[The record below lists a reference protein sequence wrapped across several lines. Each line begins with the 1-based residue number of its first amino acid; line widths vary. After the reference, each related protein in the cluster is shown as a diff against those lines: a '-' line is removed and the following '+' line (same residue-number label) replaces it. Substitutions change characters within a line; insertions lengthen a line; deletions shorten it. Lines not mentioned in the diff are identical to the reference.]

1 MRSLLIL
8 VALPLLAH
16 ADALSS
22 SKAVSLVT
30 EATNEFRR
38 EHHLA
43 TLATNDKLA
52 RTAGDFAQFM
62 ARTGRFAHDADG
74 ARPADRARSHG
85 YDYCMV
91 AENIGYQFRSDG
103 FRSAAELANGFI
115 DGWKRSRGHRENM
128 LDREPVEIGVGVARS
143 DSGHYYAVQLFGRP
157 ASMRVQF
164 EVANRSDHRVDYRVG
179 SESFSLPRNSM
190 RTHQICASDTL
201 DFHGE
206 ALSVRNGDRFAVLE
220 RAGRLRIAREG
231 SKEGE

>member
-1 MRSLLIL
+1 MRTLLIL
-8 VALPLLAH
+8 VGVPLLAH

-22 SKAVSLVT
+22 SRTIAMVT
-30 EATNEFRR
+30 ESTNEFRR
-38 EHHLA
+38 EHHLPA
-43 TLATNDKLA
+43 LATNDTLA
-52 RTAGDFAQFM
+52 RAAGDFAQFM

-74 ARPADRARSHG
+74 SKPADRARRHG

-103 FRSAAELANGFI
+103 FRSASELANGFV

-128 LDREPVEIGVGVARS
+128 LDREPIEIGVGVARS
-143 DSGHYYAVQLFGRP
+143 ESGRYYGVQLFGRP

-164 EVANRSDHRVDYRVG
+164 AVANRSTHRVDYKVG
-179 SESFSLPRNSM
+179 SESFSLPRDSV
-190 RTHQICASDTL
+190 RTHQICSSDTL

-206 ALSVRNGDRFAVLE
+206 ALGVRDGDRFAVLE
-220 RAGRLRIAREG
+220 RAGRLRLTRER